1 MLNKIAFIILLVSVF
16 SVASTA
22 TLAADGRTQNNSS
35 KSLTIVN
42 SDLSEGIEKQV
53 VNIESSE
60 SQNILYQGSSGKGN
74 TILPG
79 SGWLLGLALF
89 GFVMLSNR
97 SSV

>member
-1 MLNKIAFIILLVSVF
+1 MLSKIAFILLLVGVF

-35 KSLTIVN
+35 KSLKII
-42 SDLSEGIEKQV
+42 SAGLSEGIEKQV
-53 VNIESSE
+53 VNVESSE
-60 SQNILYQGSSGKGN
+60 SQNILSQGSDKYN